1 MNLIRK
7 NLFIIASMLLLS
19 CTTKKFVVPD
29 HVVTTYKP
37 ATTLLAEQHM
47 ATINERDPVR
57 RAIIS
62 KTIYTDDLDF
72 EELGQQY
79 DALHR
84 QYPKSFFSIIEPV
97 DARQSILR
105 IKWKLGKPGMP
116 AHSTG
121 EDILFLKDEKI
132 KSRYVFIDSHEG
144 GRTYMPKRYPVAE
157 LN

>member
-1 MNLIRK
+1 MDLIRK
-7 NLFIIASMLLLS
+7 NLFIVASMLLIS
-19 CTTKKFVVPD
+19 CTNKYVVPD
-29 HVVTTYKP
+29 HVKTTYKP
-37 ATTLLAEQHM
+37 ATTLLAEQHV

-62 KTIYTDDLDF
+62 KTIYN
-72 EELGQQY
+72 EELNLAELSEQY

-84 QYPKSFFSIIEPV
+84 QFPKSLFSIVEPI
-97 DARQSILR
+97 DARQNILR

-132 KSRYVFIDSHEG
+132 KSRFVFVDSHEG
-144 GRTYMPKRYPVAE
+144 GRSYMPRRYPVHE